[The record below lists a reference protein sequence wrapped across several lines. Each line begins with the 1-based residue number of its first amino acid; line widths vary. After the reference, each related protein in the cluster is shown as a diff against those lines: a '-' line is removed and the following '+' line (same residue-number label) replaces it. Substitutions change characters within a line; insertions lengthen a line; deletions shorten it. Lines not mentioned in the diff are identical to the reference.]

1 MKGETQGTF
10 ADISDEY
17 AAFVEKF
24 KPKKT
29 TDDCYTPENI
39 YEYVKSWAVR
49 RYGLEGREIVRP
61 FWPGGDFEAFDYP
74 DGCVVIDN
82 PPFSIVSRI
91 VRFYARHGVDFF
103 LFSPGLV
110 LTSGGDICNHVC
122 TGSTIT
128 YENGAKVS
136 TGFVTSLGEF
146 LVESAPDLAAELER
160 IDIQNQKIG
169 KKRVRKIRLPDEVL
183 TRARMNYLAAHG
195 VRFAVRREDAAY
207 MHDLDNYNV
216 FGGCL
221 LLSERA
227 AAEWAAS
234 ERAAAERAPAERAA
248 AERAAAERAAAERAA
263 AIPIELSEREK
274 AIVRHLTDRTK
285 EKNNG

>member
-29 TDDCYTPENI
+29 TDDCYTPGNI
-39 YEYVKSWAVR
+39 YECVKSWAVR

-82 PPFSIVSRI
+82 PPFSIISKI

-103 LFSPGLV
+103 LFSPGL
-110 LTSGGDICNHVC
+110 LLSANDECNHVC
-122 TGSTIT
+122 ISGNIT

-146 LVESAPDLAAELER
+146 LIESAPDLAAELER
-160 IDIQNQKIG
+160 IDIKNQKIG
-169 KKRVRKIRLPDEVL
+169 KKTVRKIRLPDEVL
-183 TRARMNYLAAHG
+183 TRARMNYLAVHG
-195 VRFAVRREDAAY
+195 VYFAVRREDAAY
-207 MHDLDNYNV
+207 THDLDNCKV
-216 FGGCL
+216 FGGCF

-227 AAEWAAS
+227 T
-234 ERAAAERAPAERAA
+234 

-285 EKNNG
+285 EKGNG